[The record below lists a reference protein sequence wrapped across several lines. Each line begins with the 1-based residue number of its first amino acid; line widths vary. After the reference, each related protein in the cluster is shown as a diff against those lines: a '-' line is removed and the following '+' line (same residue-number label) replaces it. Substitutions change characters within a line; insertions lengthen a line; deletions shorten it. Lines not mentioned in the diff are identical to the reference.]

1 MAEDTPVTDVVD
13 DGKDTAPAA
22 TDAAA
27 AVKSRR
33 VRRPQAVLDQEGDEQ
48 EAQESS
54 RPLELAAHRPSAPH
68 TLTGS
73 WVAGHVTSAD
83 YTPAKDH
90 AYLTWYPE
98 GCQQPSTRLLWTR
111 GQHVLRE
118 YYDRFGGDDAPSE
131 PHLAMPVNEP
141 GGDLFAEGRGLQ
153 SLGSVT
159 Q

>member
-1 MAEDTPVTDVVD
+1 MAEDTPVTDVAD
-13 DGKDTAPAA
+13 DEKDTAPAE

-27 AVKSRR
+27 TVKSRR
-33 VRRPQAVLDQEGDEQ
+33 VRRPQAVIGDDEGEPEP
-48 EAQESS
+48 EASS
-54 RPLELAAHRPSAPH
+54 HPLKLTAHRPSAPH

-83 YTPAKDH
+83 YTVAKNH

-111 GQHVLRE
+111 GQNVLRE
-118 YYDRFGGDDAPSE
+118 YYDRFGGDDAANE

-141 GGDLFAEGRGLQ
+141 GGGLFAPGRGTQ
-153 SLGSVT
+153 SLHAGV
-159 Q
+159 

>member
-54 RPLELAAHRPSAPH
+54 RPLELAANRASAPH

-83 YTPAKDH
+83 YTVAKDN

-98 GCQQPSTRLLWTR
+98 GCRQTSTRLLWTR
-111 GQHVLRE
+111 GQHVLRD
-118 YYDRFGGDDAPSE
+118 YYDKYAGDDAPNE
-131 PHLAMPVNEP
+131 PHLALPVNEP
-141 GGDLFAEGRGLQ
+141 HGGLFDDGRGLQ
-153 SLGSVT
+153 SVGTGV
-159 Q
+159 

>member
-1 MAEDTPVTDVVD
+1 MAEDTPVVDVVD
-13 DGKDTAPAA
+13 DDSDTRPQAI
-22 TDAAA
+22 DAAA

-33 VRRPQAVLDQEGDEQ
+33 VRRPQAVIGQEDDIEQ
-48 EAQESS
+48 EPESS
-54 RPLELAAHRPSAPH
+54 SHPLELAAHRPSAPH

-83 YTPAKDH
+83 YTVAKDH

-118 YYDRFGGDDAPSE
+118 YYDRFGGDEAPSTPE
-131 PHLAMPVNEP
+131 TAMPVNEP
-141 GGDLFAEGRGLQ
+141 GGGLLDEGRGMQ
-153 SLGSVT
+153 SLHAGV
-159 Q
+159 

>member
-1 MAEDTPVTDVVD
+1 MAEDTPVTDVID
-13 DGKDTAPAA
+13 EDKTPE

-33 VRRPQAVLDQEGDEQ
+33 VRRPQAVLDQQDAEPEP
-48 EAQESS
+48 EASS
-54 RPLELAAHRPSAPH
+54 HPLELAAHRPSAPH

-73 WVAGHVTSAD
+73 WVAGHVSSAD
-83 YTPAKDH
+83 YVVAKDH

-98 GCQQPSTRLLWTR
+98 GCRQTSTRLLWTR

-118 YYDRFGGDDAPSE
+118 YYDRFGGDDTPNE

-141 GGDLFAEGRGLQ
+141 GGGLFDEGRGLQ
-153 SLGSVT
+153 SLGSVILE
-159 Q
+159 